1 MIYQNQSLKMI
12 FFSMV
17 FLISGIAT
25 FFVLAL
31 INYKHSD
38 PFEKLFSANI
48 PGFFI
53 LMNIYSAIRNYR
65 NHKSELILSFFM
77 SLILQ
82 SGALITFYTI
92 SRYTLDPVLPIS
104 TIATIFPIGFL
115 GSSITDSTGRPLG
128 HVAFQELFQLSGSS
142 GGANTFNIYTLTL
155 MFFNLFGC
163 IPYIKMSTN
172 MNSKG
177 VSNDDSRIHNS

>member
-1 MIYQNQSLKMI
+1 
-12 FFSMV
+12 
-17 FLISGIAT
+17 
-25 FFVLAL
+25 
-31 INYKHSD
+31 
-38 PFEKLFSANI
+38 
-48 PGFFI
+48 
-53 LMNIYSAIRNYR
+53 MNIYSAIRNYR

-104 TIATIFPIGFL
+104 TIATIFPIGFFTVALPIAPGGL
-115 GSSITDSTGRPLG
+115 GVG